1 MSRSSHPEPC
11 TGRTP
16 AGPLPDG
23 SRIRVLQLLATG
35 TNGGAQESLVNTVLR
50 MDSSRHDVH
59 VVSLSHGSTVKRLER
74 LKVPV
79 EVIEDEHDD
88 RAAAALAERMIA
100 LETQVVH
107 AHMFRAEVVAV
118 YAADLVEKRTGS
130 RPLVVSTLH
139 SSRFRSA
146 EDRELLEKLTPRID
160 WLIAVSDAIVR
171 KIVAEN
177 RDTTN
182 ISRIYNGVDLERF
195 DEAPGRDVVRKE
207 FGIPGDAPVAVSIG
221 RLEPEKGHPTL
232 IEAWPLVHH
241 HFPQARLL
249 IAGEGSER
257 DRLEGLAA
265 AHLRSELCCDS
276 VAFLGRRDDIPAVLA
291 AADVVA
297 MPSYREAQGI
307 AILEALA
314 ADRPVV
320 ASNVGGIPEMISD
333 GETGILV
340 PSHDPSALAAAIISL
355 FSHPDRAAQLAA
367 AGHEMVHAEFCID
380 YMLRDIEAIYA
391 LAVGGDPKL
400 VPDRNG
406 VRANDVRA

>member
-1 MSRSSHPEPC
+1 MSRNAHSQPC

-23 SRIRVLQLLATG
+23 TRIRVIQLLATG
-35 TNGGAQESLVNTVLR
+35 TNGGAQESVVSTVLR
-50 MDSSRHDVH
+50 MDSTRHDVR
-59 VVSLSHGSTVKRLER
+59 VISLSHGSTVKRLER
-74 LKVPV
+74 LKVQV
-79 EVIEDEHDD
+79 EVIEDDHDQRVAETLAD
-88 RAAAALAERMIA
+88 RMVALK
-100 LETQVVH
+100 TQVIH

-118 YAADLVEKRTGS
+118 YAADLVKERTGT
-130 RPLVVSTLH
+130 RPLVVATVH

-160 WLIAVSDAIVR
+160 RLVAVSDSIVH
-171 KIVAEN
+171 KIVAES
-177 RDTTN
+177 RDLTA

-195 DEAPGRDVVRKE
+195 DEAPGRELVRRE
-207 FGIPGDAPVAVSIG
+207 FGIPEGAPVAVAVG

-241 HFPQARLL
+241 HFPTAHLL

-265 AHLRSELCCDS
+265 AHLRSEFCCES

-291 AADVVA
+291 AADVVV

-314 ADRPVV
+314 AERPVV

-333 GETGILV
+333 GENGILV
-340 PSHDPSALAAAIISL
+340 PSHDPSALAAAICTL
-355 FSHPDRAAQLAA
+355 FGEPAIAAKLAA

-380 YMLRDIEAIYA
+380 YMLRDLEAIYA
-391 LAVGGDPKL
+391 LVAGGDPDSI
-400 VPDRNG
+400 PDRNG
-406 VRANDVRA
+406 HRANSSAN

>member
-1 MSRSSHPEPC
+1 MNHQKPC
-11 TGRTP
+11 TGRAS

-23 SRIRVLQLLATG
+23 SRIRVMQLLATG

-50 MDSSRHDVH
+50 LDNSRHDVC

-74 LKVPV
+74 LKIPV

-88 RAAAALAERMIA
+88 RAAAALAERMIT
-100 LETQVVH
+100 LRTQVIH
-107 AHMFRAEVVAV
+107 AHMFRADVVAV
-118 YAADLVEKRTGS
+118 FAADLVEKRTGV

-177 RDTTN
+177 RDSTA

-207 FGIPGDAPVAVSIG
+207 FGIPSDAPVVAAIG

-314 ADRPVV
+314 AERPVV
-320 ASNVGGIPEMISD
+320 ASNVGGIPEMITD
-333 GETGILV
+333 GETGTLV
-340 PSHDPSALAAAIISL
+340 PSHDPSALAAAIIAL
-355 FSHPDRAAQLAA
+355 FTHPDRAAKLAA
-367 AGHEMVHAEFCID
+367 AGHEMVHEEFCID
-380 YMLRDIEAIYA
+380 YMMRDIEAIYA
-391 LAVGGDPKL
+391 LAVGGDATL

-406 VRANDVRA
+406 ARA

>member
-1 MSRSSHPEPC
+1 MSRMNHQKPC
-11 TGRTP
+11 TGRAP

-23 SRIRVLQLLATG
+23 SRIRVMQLLATG

-50 MDSSRHDVH
+50 LDNSRHDVC

-74 LKVPV
+74 LKIPV
-79 EVIEDEHDD
+79 EVIEDEHND
-88 RAAAALAERMIA
+88 RAAEALAERMIA
-100 LETQVVH
+100 LKTQVIH
-107 AHMFRAEVVAV
+107 AHMFRADVVAV
-118 YAADLVEKRTGS
+118 YAADLVEKRTGV

-177 RDTTN
+177 RDSTA

-207 FGIPGDAPVAVSIG
+207 FGIPSDAPVVAAIG

-314 ADRPVV
+314 AERPVV
-320 ASNVGGIPEMISD
+320 ASNVGGIPEMITD
-333 GETGILV
+333 GETGTLV
-340 PSHDPSALAAAIISL
+340 PSHDPSALAAAIIAL
-355 FSHPDRAAQLAA
+355 FTHPDRAAKLAA
-367 AGHEMVHAEFCID
+367 AGHEMVHEEFCID
-380 YMLRDIEAIYA
+380 YMMRDIEAIYGT
-391 LAVGGDPKL
+391 AVGGD
-400 VPDRNG
+400 VASIPDRYG
-406 VRANDVRA
+406 RIPERS

>member
-1 MSRSSHPEPC
+1 
-11 TGRTP
+11 
-16 AGPLPDG
+16 
-23 SRIRVLQLLATG
+23 
-35 TNGGAQESLVNTVLR
+35 
-50 MDSSRHDVH
+50 
-59 VVSLSHGSTVKRLER
+59 VKRLER
-74 LKVPV
+74 LKIPV

-88 RAAAALAERMIA
+88 RAAATLAERMIA
-100 LETQVVH
+100 LKTQVIH
-107 AHMFRAEVVAV
+107 AHMFRADVVAV
-118 YAADLVEKRTGS
+118 YAADLVEKRTGV

-177 RDTTN
+177 RDSTA

-207 FGIPGDAPVAVSIG
+207 FGIPSDALVVAAIG

-314 ADRPVV
+314 AERPVV
-320 ASNVGGIPEMISD
+320 ASNVGGIPEMITD
-333 GETGILV
+333 GETGLLV
-340 PSHDPSALAAAIISL
+340 PSHDPSALAAAIIAL
-355 FSHPDRAAQLAA
+355 FTHPDRAAKLAA
-367 AGHEMVHAEFCID
+367 AGHEMVHEEFCID
-380 YMLRDIEAIYA
+380 YMMRDIEAIYA
-391 LAVGGDPKL
+391 LAVGGDATL

-406 VRANDVRA
+406 ARA

>member
-1 MSRSSHPEPC
+1 MSRMNHQKPC
-11 TGRTP
+11 TGRAS

-23 SRIRVLQLLATG
+23 SRIRVMQLLATG

-50 MDSSRHDVH
+50 LDNSRHEVC

-74 LKVPV
+74 LKIPV

-88 RAAAALAERMIA
+88 RAAAALAERMIT
-100 LETQVVH
+100 LRTQVIH
-107 AHMFRAEVVAV
+107 AHMFRADVVAV
-118 YAADLVEKRTGS
+118 FAADLVEKRTGV
-130 RPLVVSTLH
+130 RPRVVSTLH

-177 RDTTN
+177 RDSTA

-207 FGIPGDAPVAVSIG
+207 FGIPSDAPVVAAIG

-314 ADRPVV
+314 AERPVV
-320 ASNVGGIPEMISD
+320 ASNVGGIPEMITD
-333 GETGILV
+333 GETGTLV
-340 PSHDPSALAAAIISL
+340 PSHDPSALAAAIIAL
-355 FSHPDRAAQLAA
+355 FTHPDRAAKLAA
-367 AGHEMVHAEFCID
+367 AGHEMVHEEFCID
-380 YMLRDIEAIYA
+380 YMMRDIEAIYA
-391 LAVGGDPKL
+391 LAVGGDATL

-406 VRANDVRA
+406 VRA

>member
-1 MSRSSHPEPC
+1 MSRMNHQKPC
-11 TGRTP
+11 TGRAP

-23 SRIRVLQLLATG
+23 SRIRVMQLLATG

-50 MDSSRHDVH
+50 LDNSRHDVC

-74 LKVPV
+74 LKIPV

-88 RAAAALAERMIA
+88 RAAEALAGRMIA
-100 LETQVVH
+100 LKTQVIH
-107 AHMFRAEVVAV
+107 AHMFRADVVAV
-118 YAADLVEKRTGS
+118 YAADLVEKRTGV
-130 RPLVVSTLH
+130 RPLVISTLH

-177 RDTTN
+177 RDSTA

-207 FGIPGDAPVAVSIG
+207 FGIPGDAPVVAAIG

-314 ADRPVV
+314 AERPVV
-320 ASNVGGIPEMISD
+320 ASNVGGIPEMITD
-333 GETGILV
+333 GETGTLV
-340 PSHDPSALAAAIISL
+340 PSHEPSALAAAIIAL
-355 FSHPDRAAQLAA
+355 FTHPDRAAKLAA
-367 AGHEMVHAEFCID
+367 AGHEMVHEEFCID
-380 YMLRDIEAIYA
+380 YMMRDIEAIYA
-391 LAVGGDPKL
+391 LAVGGDATL

-406 VRANDVRA
+406 VRA

>member
-1 MSRSSHPEPC
+1 ME
-11 TGRTP
+11 
-16 AGPLPDG
+16 
-23 SRIRVLQLLATG
+23 LLATG
-35 TNGGAQESLVNTVLR
+35 ANGGAQESLVNTVLR
-50 MDSSRHDVH
+50 MDHSRHDVS

-74 LKVPV
+74 LKIPV
-79 EVIEDEHDD
+79 AVIEDEHND

-100 LETQVVH
+100 LRTQVIH

-118 YAADLVEKRTGS
+118 YAADIVETRTGE

-160 WLIAVSDAIVR
+160 WLIAVSDAMVR

-177 RDTTN
+177 RDSTS

-207 FGIPGDAPVAVSIG
+207 FGIPVDAPVAVAIG

-241 HFPQARLL
+241 HFPEARLL

-265 AHLRSELCCDS
+265 AHLRSDLCCDS
-276 VAFLGRRDDIPAVLA
+276 VSFLGRRDDIPAVLA
-291 AADVVA
+291 AADVVT

-314 ADRPVV
+314 AERAVV

-333 GETGILV
+333 GENGILV

-355 FSHPDRAAQLAA
+355 FTHPDRAAKLAA
-367 AGHEMVHAEFCID
+367 AGHEMVHEEFCID
-380 YMLRDIEAIYA
+380 YMMRDIEAIYA
-391 LAVGGDPKL
+391 LAVGGDPAL

-406 VRANDVRA
+406 VRA

>member
-1 MSRSSHPEPC
+1 MSRMNHQKPC
-11 TGRTP
+11 TGRAS

-23 SRIRVLQLLATG
+23 SRIRVMQLLATG

-50 MDSSRHDVH
+50 LDNSRHDVC

-74 LKVPV
+74 LKIPV

-88 RAAAALAERMIA
+88 RAAAALAERMIT
-100 LETQVVH
+100 LRTQVIH
-107 AHMFRAEVVAV
+107 AHMFRADVVAV
-118 YAADLVEKRTGS
+118 FAADLVEKRTGV

-177 RDTTN
+177 RDSTA

-207 FGIPGDAPVAVSIG
+207 FGIPSDAPVVAAIG

-314 ADRPVV
+314 AERPVV
-320 ASNVGGIPEMISD
+320 ASNVGGIPEMITD
-333 GETGILV
+333 GETGTLV
-340 PSHDPSALAAAIISL
+340 PSHDPSALAAAIIAL
-355 FSHPDRAAQLAA
+355 FTHPDRAAKLAA
-367 AGHEMVHAEFCID
+367 AGHEMVHEEFCID
-380 YMLRDIEAIYA
+380 YMMRDIEAIYA
-391 LAVGGDPKL
+391 LAVGGDATL

-406 VRANDVRA
+406 VRA

>member
-1 MSRSSHPEPC
+1 MSRMNHQKPC
-11 TGRTP
+11 TGRAP

-23 SRIRVLQLLATG
+23 SRIRVMQLLATG
-35 TNGGAQESLVNTVLR
+35 TNGGAQESLVSTVLR
-50 MDSSRHDVH
+50 LDNSRHDVC

-74 LKVPV
+74 LKIPV

-88 RAAAALAERMIA
+88 RAAAALAERMIT
-100 LETQVVH
+100 LKTQVIH
-107 AHMFRAEVVAV
+107 AHMFRADVVAV
-118 YAADLVEKRTGS
+118 YAADLVEKRTGV

-177 RDTTN
+177 RDSTA

-207 FGIPGDAPVAVSIG
+207 FGIPSDAPVVAAIG

-314 ADRPVV
+314 AERPVV
-320 ASNVGGIPEMISD
+320 ASTVGGIPEMITD
-333 GETGILV
+333 GETGTLV
-340 PSHDPSALAAAIISL
+340 PSHDPSALAAAIIAL
-355 FSHPDRAAQLAA
+355 FTHPDRAAKLAA
-367 AGHEMVHAEFCID
+367 AGHEMVHEEFCID
-380 YMLRDIEAIYA
+380 YMMRDIEAIYA
-391 LAVGGDPKL
+391 LAVGGDATL

-406 VRANDVRA
+406 ARA

>member
-1 MSRSSHPEPC
+1 M
-11 TGRTP
+11 
-16 AGPLPDG
+16 
-23 SRIRVLQLLATG
+23 QLLATG
-35 TNGGAQESLVNTVLR
+35 TNGGAQESLVSTVLR
-50 MDSSRHDVH
+50 LDNSRHDVC

-74 LKVPV
+74 LKIPV

-88 RAAAALAERMIA
+88 RAAAALAERMIT
-100 LETQVVH
+100 LKTQVIH
-107 AHMFRAEVVAV
+107 AHMFRADVVAV
-118 YAADLVEKRTGS
+118 YAADLVEKRTGV

-177 RDTTN
+177 RDSTA

-207 FGIPGDAPVAVSIG
+207 FGIPSDAPVVAAIG

-314 ADRPVV
+314 AERPVV
-320 ASNVGGIPEMISD
+320 ASTVGGIPEMITD
-333 GETGILV
+333 GETGTLV
-340 PSHDPSALAAAIISL
+340 PSHDPSALAAAIIAL
-355 FSHPDRAAQLAA
+355 FTHPDRAAKLAA
-367 AGHEMVHAEFCID
+367 AGHEMVHEEFCID
-380 YMLRDIEAIYA
+380 YMMRDIEAIYA
-391 LAVGGDPKL
+391 LAVGGDATL

-406 VRANDVRA
+406 ARA

>member
-1 MSRSSHPEPC
+1 MSRVNHQKPC
-11 TGRTP
+11 TGRAP

-23 SRIRVLQLLATG
+23 SRIRVMELLATG

-50 MDSSRHDVH
+50 MDHSRHDVS

-74 LKVPV
+74 LKIPV
-79 EVIEDEHDD
+79 AVIEDEHND

-100 LETQVVH
+100 LRTQVIH

-118 YAADLVEKRTGS
+118 YAADIVEMRTGE

-160 WLIAVSDAIVR
+160 WLIAVSDAMVR

-177 RDTTN
+177 RDSTS

-207 FGIPGDAPVAVSIG
+207 FGIPVDAPVAVAIG

-241 HFPQARLL
+241 HFPEARL
-249 IAGEGSER
+249 
-257 DRLEGLAA
+257 
-265 AHLRSELCCDS
+265 
-276 VAFLGRRDDIPAVLA
+276 
-291 AADVVA
+291 
-297 MPSYREAQGI
+297 
-307 AILEALA
+307 
-314 ADRPVV
+314 
-320 ASNVGGIPEMISD
+320 
-333 GETGILV
+333 
-340 PSHDPSALAAAIISL
+340 
-355 FSHPDRAAQLAA
+355 
-367 AGHEMVHAEFCID
+367 
-380 YMLRDIEAIYA
+380 
-391 LAVGGDPKL
+391 
-400 VPDRNG
+400 
-406 VRANDVRA
+406 

>member
-1 MSRSSHPEPC
+1 MSRLNHQQPC
-11 TGRTP
+11 TGRAP

-23 SRIRVLQLLATG
+23 SRIRVMEVLATG

-50 MDSSRHDVH
+50 LDHSRHDVS

-74 LKVPV
+74 LKIPV
-79 EVIEDEHDD
+79 EVIEDDHDD
-88 RAAAALAERMIA
+88 RAAEALAERMIA
-100 LETQVVH
+100 LKTQVIH
-107 AHMFRAEVVAV
+107 AHMFRADVIAV
-118 YAADLVEKRTGS
+118 YAADLVKKRTGV

-146 EDRELLEKLTPRID
+146 GDRELLEKLTPRID

-177 RDTTN
+177 RDSTN

-207 FGIPGDAPVAVSIG
+207 FGISADAPVAVAIG

-314 ADRPVV
+314 AERPVV
-320 ASNVGGIPEMISD
+320 ASNVGGIPEMVTD
-333 GETGILV
+333 GVTGTLV
-340 PSHDPSALAAAIISL
+340 PSHDPSALAAAIIAL
-355 FSHPDRAAQLAA
+355 FTHPDRAAKLAA
-367 AGHEMVHAEFCID
+367 AGHEMVHEEFCID
-380 YMLRDIEAIYA
+380 YMMRDIEAIYA
-391 LAVGGDPKL
+391 TAVGRSAASI
-400 VPDRNG
+400 PDRYG
-406 VRANDVRA
+406 KIAERS

>member
-1 MSRSSHPEPC
+1 
-11 TGRTP
+11 
-16 AGPLPDG
+16 
-23 SRIRVLQLLATG
+23 
-35 TNGGAQESLVNTVLR
+35 
-50 MDSSRHDVH
+50 
-59 VVSLSHGSTVKRLER
+59 VKRLER
-74 LKVPV
+74 LKIPV

-100 LETQVVH
+100 LKTQVIH
-107 AHMFRAEVVAV
+107 AHMFRADVVAV
-118 YAADLVEKRTGS
+118 YAANLVEKRTGV

-177 RDTTN
+177 RDSTA

-207 FGIPGDAPVAVSIG
+207 FGIPSDAPVVAAIG

-314 ADRPVV
+314 AERPVV
-320 ASNVGGIPEMISD
+320 ASNVGGIPEMITD

-340 PSHDPSALAAAIISL
+340 PSHDPSALAAAIIAL
-355 FSHPDRAAQLAA
+355 FTHPDRAAKLAA
-367 AGHEMVHAEFCID
+367 AGHEMVHEEFCID
-380 YMLRDIEAIYA
+380 YMMQDIEAIYA
-391 LAVGGDPKL
+391 LAVGGDATL

-406 VRANDVRA
+406 VRA

>member
-50 MDSSRHDVH
+50 LDGSRHDVH

-88 RAAAALAERMIA
+88 RAAGALAERMIA

-118 YAADLVEKRTGS
+118 YAADMVEKRTGS

-207 FGIPGDAPVAVSIG
+207 FGIPADAPVAVSIG

-320 ASNVGGIPEMISD
+320 ASNVGGIPEMIRS
-333 GETGILV
+333 GENGLLV
-340 PSHDPSALAAAIISL
+340 PSHDPSALASAIALL
-355 FSHPDRAAQLAA
+355 FRDRALAQRLAA
-367 AGHEMVHAEFCID
+367 AGHALVHERFCVD
-380 YMLRDIEAIYA
+380 DMLRDIESIYE
-391 LAVGGDPKL
+391 LAVGGSVDE
-400 VPDRNG
+400 VPDRHG
-406 VRANDVRA
+406 VRAAHR